1 MNMTDKLLDFFEQ
14 RIEPFPSAPA
24 ERPPDTLMP
33 FLWFFVR
40 DSWPW
45 LISMALFSAIISV
58 LEVSLFGF
66 LGNLIDWLSSKNPET
81 FLSEESPRLLWM
93 ATVILVLLP
102 LAGFVGSLLLHQ
114 TVIGNFVMTIR
125 WKAHRWML
133 GQSYAFYQ
141 DEFAGRVAT
150 KVMQTSLAIR
160 DVVLKVLDVLV
171 YVGVYFIGAMLLV
184 ASFSIW
190 MMLPFVIWLVLYVY
204 MLRYFL
210 PQLKKI
216 SQEQADARSE
226 MTGRVVG

>member
-1 MNMTDKLLDFFEQ
+1 MNTISKLLQFFEQ
-14 RIEPFPSAPA
+14 RIEPFPATAPGQ
-24 ERPPDTLMP
+24 PPGELLP
-33 FLWFFVR
+33 FLWYFVR

-45 LISMALFSAIISV
+45 LILMALFSAIISL

-66 LGNLIDWLSSKNPET
+66 LGSLVDWLGSRNPET
-81 FLSEESPRLLWM
+81 LLQEESSQLMWM
-93 ATVILVLLP
+93 ALVVLVFLP
-102 LAGFVGSLLLHQ
+102 LAGFIGSLLLHQ

-133 GQSYAFYQ
+133 GQSYSFYQ

-171 YVGVYFIGAMLLV
+171 YVGVYFIGAMILV
-184 ASFSIW
+184 ASFSVW
-190 MMLPFVIWLVLYVY
+190 MMLPFVVWLVLYVT

-210 PQLKKI
+210 PRL
-216 SQEQADARSE
+216 
-226 MTGRVVG
+226 